1 MIYILTSLYYFLFA
15 RRKSVIAIALF
26 ALLVFTSIAAYMVG
40 RQPTG
45 DILTHLCTLYC
56 AVLLYILFNSFKGY
70 SRISS
75 ISFGDISQS
84 RLRTIERITTI
95 LGIFALLLYAYIL
108 SKTFT
113 ELLLGTITVQE
124 HKNEGGATEFWST
137 LVPHSFITL
146 GNFVAPIGYVFL
158 SLHFYYLIKNESW
171 KSVKYLLLSLVII
184 LNGLIALSRSATVQY
199 ILEYSVIFL
208 FVAPLINKKTRKKI
222 IVGGSIVGGVIL
234 LALTVITQTRF
245 ESYYTKL
252 SQNKAIIDETKQP
265 ALFSALDYFA
275 QWEENAP
282 IIMKNYKMGD
292 LSWGMY
298 NSSGLAVH
306 IQKMI
311 QGGDVVN
318 EAREKK
324 YRGELLKEQASYFH
338 GLPARLIYDF
348 GYFGTVLFILLYAG
362 LIRITGPKNG
372 VLTFKSLIV
381 LPVILPVCVVFWA
394 GNTLASLALDMA
406 IIYNIGIYYWIR
418 RKPKKYREIT
428 KQIKQ

>member
-1 MIYILTSLYYFLFA
+1 MIYILTSLYYFLFS
-15 RRKSVIAIALF
+15 RKKSVIAIALF
-26 ALLVFTSIAAYMVG
+26 SLLIFTSVAAYLVG

-70 SRISS
+70 SKISS
-75 ISFGDISQS
+75 ISFDDISQS
-84 RLRTIERITTI
+84 RLTKVERVLTI
-95 LGIFALLLYAYIL
+95 LGVFAILLYVYIL

-113 ELLLGTITVQE
+113 ELLLGTMTVQE
-124 HKNEGGATEFWST
+124 HKNEGGASEFWAT
-137 LVPHSFITL
+137 LVPHYYITL
-146 GNFVAPIGYVFL
+146 GNFVAPLGYTFL
-158 SLHFYYLIKNESW
+158 SLHFYHLIKNEAG
-171 KSVKYLLLSLVII
+171 KSVKFLLLSLVNI
-184 LNGLIALSRSATVQY
+184 LNGLISLSRSATV
-199 ILEYSVIFL
+199 EYVLVYLVIFL
-208 FVAPLINKKTRKKI
+208 FVAPLLNRKVRKR
-222 IVGGSIVGGVIL
+222 IVLGASIVGGVIL

-245 ESYYTKL
+245 DAYYTKQ
-252 SQNKAIIDETKQP
+252 SQNEAVIDETKYSS
-265 ALFSALDYFA
+265 LFSALDYFA

-311 QGGDVVN
+311 QGGEKVN

-348 GYFGTVLFILLYAG
+348 GYFGTILFILLYAG
-362 LIRITGPKNG
+362 LIRKTGPQNG
-372 VLTFKSLIV
+372 VLSFKSLIV

-394 GNTLASLALDMA
+394 GNTLASLALDLA
-406 IIYNIGIYYWIR
+406 IIYDIGIYYWIR
-418 RKPKKYREIT
+418 RKPKKYKELT
-428 KQIKQ
+428 KQIEQ